1 MLFLSS
7 YNRIVVFYLSS
18 TTMSD
23 AKSSSDQNQKEV
35 RGCVSL
41 VTSPMLLFSKIIL
54 NSNVNTKKDDEYKRW
69 YGDQTQVVDFVTK
82 KRKCI
87 KQMFQ
92 QEFDTFAFSRIMFDA
107 KQNDKYLEFLRTM
120 TDPAIQHL
128 DTKEFKNVAWKRWGE
143 KLESM

>member
-1 MLFLSS
+1 
-7 YNRIVVFYLSS
+7 
-18 TTMSD
+18 MSGNES
-23 AKSSSDQNQKEV
+23 ASDQNQNQNQNENHNTKEV

-54 NSNVNTKKDDEYKRW
+54 NSNVNTKRDDEYKIW
-69 YGDQTQVVDFVTK
+69 YGDQTRVVDFVTK

-92 QEFDTFAFSRIMFDA
+92 QEFDAFAFSRIMFDA
-107 KQNDKYLEFLRTM
+107 KQNDKYLEFLRIV
-120 TDPAIQHL
+120 TDPEIQHL

>member
-1 MLFLSS
+1 
-7 YNRIVVFYLSS
+7 
-18 TTMSD
+18 MSGD
-23 AKSSSDQNQKEV
+23 ESASDQNQNQNQNENQNTKEV

-54 NSNVNTKKDDEYKRW
+54 NSNVNTKRDDEYKIW
-69 YGDQTQVVDFVTK
+69 YGDQTRVVDFVTK
-82 KRKCI
+82 KRKSI

-107 KQNDKYLEFLRTM
+107 KQNAMYLEFLRTM
-120 TDPAIQHL
+120 TDPEIQHL